1 MATLKEIRLEIL
13 NLSDAE
19 RINLAAR
26 SCNTLRGAFSSRS
39 DYISLMRLLA
49 QVFVSADR
57 NCDRYEYDLYVKAT
71 GDDVTY
77 QQFFDFTNYG
87 SSSEKVNAMLQ
98 FTDSIH
104 SDYRAAVAVF
114 GCCLMA
120 HDGTLTVAEQE
131 IFNRILS

>member
-1 MATLKEIRLEIL
+1 MATLKEIRQEIL

-19 RINLAAR
+19 RINLAAK
-26 SCNTLRGAFSSRS
+26 SCSTLRSAFNSRS

-57 NCDRYEYDLYVKAT
+57 NCDRYEHELYVKAT
-71 GDDVTY
+71 GDDVSY

-87 SSSEKVNAMLQ
+87 SSSQKVNDLLN
-98 FTDSIH
+98 FTSSIH
-104 SDYRAAVAVF
+104 SDYRVAVAIF